1 VNNMNTLFQANK
13 AIVYFTIM
21 ALVLLF
27 VGLNQSWALA
37 LGIINMSL
45 ISAIMALGV
54 NIQWGYAGLMNVGIM
69 GFAAL
74 GGVSVVLIAQQPVT
88 EAVDAGGIKM
98 LIALI
103 MGAATITAGILLNRR
118 GVNKWLI
125 AAIVVTGYLFTRY
138 YFSEAADIIEKVDP
152 AITGYLGGF
161 GLPIAFSWIVGGVIA
176 AGAAWWVGKI
186 TLGLRTDYL
195 AIATLGISEIILYVI
210 KNEDWFVRGLKNV
223 YGLPRPVPYEVDMQQ
238 SEWFQ
243 NVVTWIHKSELQLLS
258 QTEQIDKLSDYVRE
272 AAVVFVKL
280 CYSGLFIAI
289 LVALIVLSNL
299 ALNSPWGR
307 KVRAIRD
314 NEVAAS
320 AMGKDIKR
328 QHLQIFVLGSAI
340 VGIAGALLVT
350 YDGIFIPTAYLPLRF
365 TFLIWV
371 MVILGGSGNNMGS
384 VLGAFII
391 WFIWIQS
398 GPMGLWFVE
407 MLSNNMSEG
416 STSLEFI
423 EDRVHYLR
431 LVFMGSILLL
441 IMRFSPSGLLP
452 EKNKELQF
460 CCKWLLH

>member
-1 VNNMNTLFQANK
+1 MNNMNTLFQANK

-103 MGAATITAGILLNRR
+103 MGAATISAGILLNRR

-431 LVFMGSILLL
+431 LVFMGTILLL

-452 EKNKELQF
+452 EKNKEL
-460 CCKWLLH
+460 

>member
-1 VNNMNTLFQANK
+1 MNNLNTILQANK
-13 AIVYFTIM
+13 AIAYFAIM
-21 ALVLLF
+21 AFILLF

-54 NIQWGYAGLMNVGIM
+54 NIQWGYAGLFNVGIM

-88 EAVDAGGIKM
+88 EAIDVGGMKM

-103 MGAATITAGILLNRR
+103 FGAVTIAAGILLNRR
-118 GVNKWLI
+118 RVNKWLTTL
-125 AAIVVTGYLFTRY
+125 IVVIGYLITRH
-138 YFSEAADIIEKVDP
+138 YFSEASDLIEKVDP

-161 GLPIAFSWIVGGVIA
+161 GLPVAFSWVVGGFAAAIA
-176 AGAAWWVGKI
+176 AWLIGKI

-223 YGLPRPVPYEVDMQQ
+223 YGLPRPVPYEVDMQK
-238 SEWFQ
+238 SEWLQ
-243 NVVTWIHKSELQLLS
+243 NIVAWIHQSELQLLS
-258 QTEQIDKLSDYVRE
+258 QSEQIVRLGDYVRE
-272 AAVVFVKL
+272 SAVVFVKL
-280 CYSGLFIAI
+280 CYSGLFISI
-289 LVALIVLSNL
+289 LVAFIVLSNL

-340 VGIAGALLVT
+340 VGVAGALLVT
-350 YDGIFIPTAYLPLRF
+350 YDGIFIPTAYQPLRF

-398 GPMGLWFVE
+398 GPMGLWFVDI
-407 MLSNNMSEG
+407 LSNTMQEG
-416 STSLEFI
+416 SASLEFI

-431 LVFMGSILLL
+431 LVFMGAILLL
-441 IMRFSPSGLLP
+441 IMRFSPGGLLP
-452 EKNKELQF
+452 EKNKEL
-460 CCKWLLH
+460 

>member
-1 VNNMNTLFQANK
+1 MNNITAIWEANK
-13 AIVYFTIM
+13 AIASFAIM
-21 ALVLLF
+21 GLILLF
-27 VGLNQSWALA
+27 VGMNQSWALA
-37 LGIINMSL
+37 LGIFNMSL

-54 NIQWGYAGLMNVGIM
+54 NIQWGYAGLFNVGIM

-88 EAVDAGGIKM
+88 EAIDAGGMKM
-98 LIALI
+98 FLSLIL
-103 MGAATITAGILLNRR
+103 GAVTVITGVLLNRR
-118 GVNKWLI
+118 GVNKWLT
-125 AAIVVTGYLFTRY
+125 AAVVIIGYLITRY
-138 YFSEAADIIEKVDP
+138 YFSEAADLIEKVDP

-161 GLPIAFSWIVGGVIA
+161 GFPVAFSWVVGGLAA
-176 AGAAWWVGKI
+176 AGAAWWIGKI

-243 NVVTWIHKSELQLLS
+243 NIIAWLHKSELQLLTQS
-258 QTEQIDKLSDYVRE
+258 EQIDQLGDYVRE

-289 LVALIVLSNL
+289 LGAFIILSNL

-328 QHLQIFVLGSAI
+328 QHLQIFVIGSAI
-340 VGIAGALLVT
+340 VGVAGALLVT
-350 YDGIFIPTAYLPLRF
+350 YDGIFIPTAYQPLRF

-371 MVILGGSGNNMGS
+371 MVILGGSGNNLGS

-391 WFIWIQS
+391 WFIWIQA
-398 GPMGLWFVE
+398 GPMGLWVVE
-407 MLSNNMSEG
+407 MLGNNMQEG
-416 STSLEFI
+416 SALLEFI

-431 LVFMGSILLL
+431 LVFMGTILLL
-441 IMRFSPSGLLP
+441 IMRFSPGGILP
-452 EKNKELQF
+452 EKNKEL
-460 CCKWLLH
+460 

>member
-1 VNNMNTLFQANK
+1 MNNMNTLFQANK

-103 MGAATITAGILLNRR
+103 MGAATITAAILLNRR

-125 AAIVVTGYLFTRY
+125 ATIVVTGYLFTRY

-243 NVVTWIHKSELQLLS
+243 NLVTWIHKSELQLLS
-258 QTEQIDKLSDYVRE
+258 QSEQIDKLSDYVRE

-289 LVALIVLSNL
+289 LVSLIVLSNL

-431 LVFMGSILLL
+431 LVFMGAILLL

-452 EKNKELQF
+452 EKNKQL
-460 CCKWLLH
+460 

>member
-1 VNNMNTLFQANK
+1 MNNFNNIWQANK
-13 AIVYFTIM
+13 AIIYFTIM
-21 ALVLLF
+21 GLILLF

-37 LGIINMSL
+37 LGIINLSL

-54 NIQWGYAGLMNVGIM
+54 NIQWGYAGLFNVGIM

-74 GGVSVVLIAQQPVT
+74 GGVSVVLIAQQPVS
-88 EAVDAGGIKM
+88 EAIDTGGMKM
-98 LIALI
+98 LFALL
-103 MGAATITAGILLNRR
+103 MGVATIIAGVLLNRR
-118 GVNKWLI
+118 GINKWLVSV
-125 AAIVVTGYLFTRY
+125 IVISGYLFTRFH
-138 YFSEAADIIEKVDP
+138 FSEAVDLIEKVDP

-161 GLPIAFSWIVGGVIA
+161 GLPISLSWLVGGIVA
-176 AGAAWWVGKI
+176 AGAAWWIGKI

-223 YGLPRPVPYEVDMQQ
+223 YGIPRPVPYEVDMQK

-243 NVVTWIHKSELQLLS
+243 NVITWIHKSELQLLS
-258 QTEQIDKLSDYVRE
+258 KSEQIEKLGDYVRE

-289 LVALIVLSNL
+289 LVAFIVLSNL

-340 VGIAGALLVT
+340 VGVAGALLVT
-350 YDGIFIPTAYLPLRF
+350 YDSIFIPTAYQPLRF

-391 WFIWIQS
+391 WFMWIQS
-398 GPMGLWFVE
+398 GPMGLWVLE
-407 MLSNNMSEG
+407 MLSNNMEEG
-416 STSLEFI
+416 NRSLEFI
-423 EDRVHYLR
+423 EDRVHFLR
-431 LVFMGSILLL
+431 LVFMGAILLL
-441 IMRFSPSGLLP
+441 IMRFSPGGLLP
-452 EKNKELQF
+452 EKNKEL
-460 CCKWLLH
+460 

>member
-1 VNNMNTLFQANK
+1 MNNITAIWEANK
-13 AIVYFTIM
+13 AIASFTIM
-21 ALVLLF
+21 GLILLF
-27 VGLNQSWALA
+27 VGMNQSWALA
-37 LGIINMSL
+37 LGIFNMSL

-54 NIQWGYAGLMNVGIM
+54 NIQWGYAGLFNVGIM

-88 EAVDAGGIKM
+88 EAIDAGGMKM
-98 LIALI
+98 FLSLVI
-103 MGAATITAGILLNRR
+103 GAATVITGVLLNRK
-118 GVNKWLI
+118 GVNKWLT
-125 AAIVVTGYLFTRY
+125 AAVVIIGYLITRY
-138 YFSEAADIIEKVDP
+138 YFSEAAELIEKVDP

-161 GLPIAFSWIVGGVIA
+161 GLPVAFSWVVGGLAA
-176 AGAAWWVGKI
+176 AGAAWWIGKI

-223 YGLPRPVPYEVDMQQ
+223 YGLPRPVPYEVNMQQ

-243 NVVTWIHKSELQLLS
+243 NIIAWLHKSELQLLTQS
-258 QTEQIDKLSDYVRE
+258 EQIDQLGDYVRE

-289 LVALIVLSNL
+289 LGSFIILSNL

-320 AMGKDIKR
+320 AMGKNIKR
-328 QHLQIFVLGSAI
+328 QHLQIFVIGSAI
-340 VGIAGALLVT
+340 VGVAGALLVT
-350 YDGIFIPTAYLPLRF
+350 YDGIFIPTAYQPLRF

-371 MVILGGSGNNMGS
+371 MVILGGSGNNLGS

-391 WFIWIQS
+391 WFIWIQA
-398 GPMGLWFVE
+398 GPMGLWVVE
-407 MLSNNMSEG
+407 MLGNNMQEG
-416 STSLEFI
+416 SALLEFI

-431 LVFMGSILLL
+431 LVFMGTILLL
-441 IMRFSPSGLLP
+441 IMRFSPGGILP
-452 EKNKELQF
+452 EKNKEL
-460 CCKWLLH
+460 

>member
-1 VNNMNTLFQANK
+1 MSNFNNLWQSYK
-13 AIVYFTIM
+13 AIICFAIM
-21 ALVLLF
+21 GLVLLF
-27 VGLNQSWALA
+27 VGLNQSWALV
-37 LGIINMSL
+37 LGIVNLSL

-88 EAVDAGGIKM
+88 EAIDVGGLKM
-98 LIALI
+98 LFALAL
-103 MGAATITAGILLNRR
+103 GAITIVTGVVLNKK
-118 GVNKWLI
+118 GFNKWLI
-125 AAIVVTGYLFTRY
+125 ASIVVIGYLFTRH
-138 YFSEAADIIEKVDP
+138 YFSEAADVIEKVDP

-161 GLPIAFSWIVGGVIA
+161 GLPVAFSWVVGGLAA
-176 AGAAWWVGKI
+176 AGAAWWIGKI

-195 AIATLGISEIILYVI
+195 AIATLGISEIILYVF
-210 KNEDWFVRGLKNV
+210 KNEDWLVRGLKNV
-223 YGLPRPVPYEVDMQQ
+223 YGLPRPVPYEVDMQK
-238 SEWFQ
+238 SEWLQ
-243 NVVTWIHKSELQLLS
+243 NLVAWIHKSELQLLTQS
-258 QTEQIDKLSDYVRE
+258 EQIVKLGDYVRE

-289 LVALIVLSNL
+289 LVAFIILSNL

-320 AMGKDIKR
+320 AMGKNITR
-328 QHLQIFVLGSAI
+328 QHLQIFVIGSAI
-340 VGIAGALLVT
+340 VGVAGALLVT
-350 YDGIFIPTAYLPLRF
+350 YDGIFIPTAYQPLRF

-398 GPMGLWFVE
+398 GPMGLWVVE
-407 MLSNNMSEG
+407 MLGNSMQEG
-416 STSLEFI
+416 SAPLEFI

-431 LVFMGSILLL
+431 LVFMGTILLL
-441 IMRFSPSGLLP
+441 IMRFSPGGILP
-452 EKNKELQF
+452 EKNKEL
-460 CCKWLLH
+460 

>member
-1 VNNMNTLFQANK
+1 MINMNTFFQDNK
-13 AIVYFTIM
+13 AFIYFAIM
-21 ALVLLF
+21 ALILVF
-27 VGLNQSWALA
+27 VGMNQSWALA

-74 GGVSVVLIAQQPVT
+74 GGVSVVLIAQQPVS
-88 EAVDAGGIKM
+88 EAVDAGGFKM

-103 MGAATITAGILLNRR
+103 MGAATITAGIFLNRK

-125 AAIVVTGYLFTRY
+125 AAIVVIGYLFTRY

-161 GLPIAFSWIVGGVIA
+161 GLPIAFSWIVGGAIA

-243 NVVTWIHKSELQLLS
+243 NIIAWIHRGELQLLS
-258 QTEQIDKLSDYVRE
+258 QTEQIEKLTDYVRE

-289 LVALIVLSNL
+289 LGALIVLSNL

-340 VGIAGALLVT
+340 VGVAGALLVT
-350 YDGIFIPTAYLPLRF
+350 YDGIFIPTSYLPLRF

-398 GPMGLWFVE
+398 GPMGRWFVE

-416 STSLEFI
+416 NSSLEFI

-431 LVFMGSILLL
+431 LVFMGTILLL

-452 EKNKELQF
+452 EKNKQL
-460 CCKWLLH
+460 

>member
-1 VNNMNTLFQANK
+1 MNNMNTLFQANK

-161 GLPIAFSWIVGGVIA
+161 GFPIAFSWIVGGVIA

-391 WFIWIQS
+391 RFIWIQS

-407 MLSNNMSEG
+407 MLSNNISEG

-431 LVFMGSILLL
+431 LVFMGTILLL

-452 EKNKELQF
+452 EKNKEL
-460 CCKWLLH
+460 